1 MTTDAI
7 DPARKDLTGNSPK
20 ILLLIEDDEQKESLR
35 HPIRKR
41 ILRVLSVGV
50 LDYETEVTTEVQ
62 TLDDGT
68 GLTRSVEVRR
78 PVKRYWMV
86 VPEIVEQFEK
96 RYPEHEITNYQ
107 CYYHLQKLEEQ
118 GLVEQDPPPEFDERG
133 RKKRVRGLQ
142 FQSAARFFIQNSPRF
157 SKDCTTSCIE
167 LLQNV
172 WRLEP
177 SEEDSKKLIQLIAE
191 QDQALLSAFEYLV
204 SHMDDP
210 VDSMS
215 FSLLLDRLAH
225 VYLSDNER
233 FIERYRDAKR
243 ILVRSGGEYLDADV
257 TVPTP
262 VVKDDAKEQ
271 ETRGNIDD

>member
-142 FQSAARFFIQNSPRF
+142 FQSAARFFIQNSPRL
-157 SKDCTTSCIE
+157 SKDCPTSCIE

-257 TVPTP
+257 TMPTP
-262 VVKDDAKEQ
+262 VAKDDAKEQ